1 MFSFEHIKGCVFPTN
16 GKSLSFTK
24 KSNESHDKSHDNRQ
38 ADVHMLMHVLLQQL
52 AFDHNN
58 GPSVE
63 LPLPSL
69 YFDKSDLPETGG
81 LACKT

>member
-1 MFSFEHIKGCVFPTN
+1 
-16 GKSLSFTK
+16 
-24 KSNESHDKSHDNRQ
+24 
-38 ADVHMLMHVLLQQL
+38 MLMHVLLQQL